1 MKGSQNVGGIVA
13 LEPDQRYANHCTE
26 ERLVHVGLRICV
38 SCHAV
43 YLGCWG
49 LLPTPL
55 SQMLITIQAV
65 KVFEIDE
72 ELDIAVPCMAVRDRL
87 NYDLIYPDGGRF
99 KDVELT
105 NQRLQG

>member
-1 MKGSQNVGGIVA
+1 
-13 LEPDQRYANHCTE
+13 
-26 ERLVHVGLRICV
+26 
-38 SCHAV
+38 
-43 YLGCWG
+43 
-49 LLPTPL
+49 
-55 SQMLITIQAV
+55 MLITIQAV

-72 ELDIAVPCMAVRDRL
+72 ELDIAVPCMAVHDRL